1 MCVGCV
7 GRTHILHRKV
17 CKFVEQVVDTH
28 MCGGGGV
35 RRKDVR
41 GVECSAWGVQ
51 TQTPRREEGAL
62 SISALSHPCKHMRR
76 QNEDMHLK
84 SASSSAIFRV
94 VPLSHRSFGFSFF
107 IFMAYSCLHLKTQ
120 VP

>member
-7 GRTHILHRKV
+7 GRTHIYILHRKV

-84 SASSSAIFRV
+84 SASSSAIFQV
-94 VPLSHRSFGFSFF
+94 IVSSFIAPIFWIILFSL
-107 IFMAYSCLHLKTQ
+107 YDL
-120 VP
+120 